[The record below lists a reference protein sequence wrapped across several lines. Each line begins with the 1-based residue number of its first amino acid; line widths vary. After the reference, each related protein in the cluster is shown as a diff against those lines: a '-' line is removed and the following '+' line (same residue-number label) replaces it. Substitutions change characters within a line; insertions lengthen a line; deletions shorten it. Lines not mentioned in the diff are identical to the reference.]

1 MRIHELARELGVPS
15 KDILASMEEMGYEGR
30 TASSTVPDE
39 ALPRLRAS
47 GGRVKPGSKPVTAV
61 AEQLPARRPERDEPA
76 VAAEEAPVEET
87 DVVVTLPEAE
97 PAEVE
102 AAAGDGQVIRLPE
115 TAEAAPEEA
124 GEAVRV
130 LRGSNAQDL
139 AERLGATAAD
149 VLKLLFSAG
158 EMVTVTQS
166 LSDEAVELVASEL
179 GRSVTVVPPDEEV
192 EGDEEEAVD
201 ESRLRPRP
209 PVVTVM
215 GHVDHGKTLL
225 LDAIRESDVVS
236 GEFGGITQHIGAYQV
251 HVDDRVVTFL
261 DTPGHEAF
269 TAMRARGAQVTDI
282 AVLVVA
288 ADDGVKPQ
296 TLEALSH
303 ARAADVPIIVAVNK
317 IDKEEADP
325 QRVRQQLV
333 EHSVVPVEWGG
344 DFEFVDVSAKAHT
357 NLDTLLET
365 ILLVADLRDLKADP
379 EAHARGVAIEAHLD
393 RGRGPVATV
402 LVQRGTL
409 RVGDAVVSG
418 STFARV
424 RAMVDENGRPLKEAG
439 PSKPALVQGW
449 SHVPEAGDEF
459 RVVSDEKEARHIA
472 QERETR
478 NRAAELATAGRTQPS
493 LAELLTQA
501 RRGELPVLNLIVKA
515 DVQGSLEA
523 IVDALDKLP
532 QDEVRVDVLHRGV
545 GGITENDVSLA
556 MASGAVVVGF
566 NVRPDTNARDLAEK
580 EGVDLRLYRVI
591 YELLDDVRAAL
602 SGMLAPEQR
611 EVERGTA
618 EVRALFRVP
627 RMGTVAGCMVTRG
640 VITRGSPA
648 RLVRD
653 GVIVYSGRVG
663 SLRRFKDNVGEVA
676 EGFECGIG
684 LENFQDVHEGDVIEA
699 YEVREVART
708 LA

>member
-76 VAAEEAPVEET
+76 VAAEEAPVEAT

-333 EHSVVPVEWGG
+333 EHS
-344 DFEFVDVSAKAHT
+344 
-357 NLDTLLET
+357 
-365 ILLVADLRDLKADP
+365 
-379 EAHARGVAIEAHLD
+379 RGAC
-393 RGRGPVATV
+393 
-402 LVQRGTL
+402 
-409 RVGDAVVSG
+409 
-418 STFARV
+418 
-424 RAMVDENGRPLKEAG
+424 
-439 PSKPALVQGW
+439 
-449 SHVPEAGDEF
+449 
-459 RVVSDEKEARHIA
+459 
-472 QERETR
+472 
-478 NRAAELATAGRTQPS
+478 
-493 LAELLTQA
+493 
-501 RRGELPVLNLIVKA
+501 
-515 DVQGSLEA
+515 
-523 IVDALDKLP
+523 
-532 QDEVRVDVLHRGV
+532 GV
-545 GGITENDVSLA
+545 GGRLR
-556 MASGAVVVGF
+556 
-566 NVRPDTNARDLAEK
+566 VR
-580 EGVDLRLYRVI
+580 
-591 YELLDDVRAAL
+591 
-602 SGMLAPEQR
+602 
-611 EVERGTA
+611 
-618 EVRALFRVP
+618 
-627 RMGTVAGCMVTRG
+627 
-640 VITRGSPA
+640 
-648 RLVRD
+648 
-653 GVIVYSGRVG
+653 GRVG
-663 SLRRFKDNVGEVA
+663 QGPHQPRHPPGDDPARGRPPRPQGRSRGPRPGRGHRGAPRPGPRTGGHRPRAAGNAPGRRRGRQRIAPSPGSEPWWT
-676 EGFECGIG
+676 
-684 LENFQDVHEGDVIEA
+684 
-699 YEVREVART
+699 RT
-708 LA
+708 GGH